1 MGTSASFL
9 TDEQARMLRKSIK
22 GVYFDRLSENDK
34 DVLRWLM
41 AKPREYC
48 AADVRRDLDAIFATQ
63 DGLSV
68 LAAYG
73 HEKIMVKYRRSNLK
87 LGCVIPAAYFGD
99 NPRIDSGDQ
108 GAALSICENVVVFQL
123 VILLSF
129 HN

>member
-1 MGTSASFL
+1 MGTNASFL

-68 LAAYG
+68 LAAYD
-73 HEKIMVKYRRSNLK
+73 HEKIMEKNRRANLWYQAGLVV
-87 LGCVIPAAYFGD
+87 LGAVLGQVIPHLF
-99 NPRIDSGDQ
+99 
-108 GAALSICENVVVFQL
+108 ALF
-123 VILLSF
+123 
-129 HN
+129 